1 MSLFAIIG
9 HDVANSSAQRQTTRA
24 EHVERLQVL
33 DREQRLIIAG
43 PTPIEHGKSEMSGS
57 LIIADF
63 DSLEAAQTWAD
74 AEPYLRDGVYSH
86 VDIRPFIHTLP
97 KPDDSVSDKVAQSW
111 ISAHPCQKVATINV
125 ALLLSC

>member
-9 HDVANSSAQRQTTRA
+9 HDVAGSSAQRQITRA

-33 DREQRLIIAG
+33 SREQRLIIAG

-63 DSLEAAQTWAD
+63 DSLDAAQEWVS

-86 VDIRPFIHTLP
+86 VDVKPFVQTLP
-97 KPDDSVSDKVAQSW
+97 APNDMAENKPSEKVKAS
-111 ISAHPCQKVATINV
+111 
-125 ALLLSC
+125 

>member
-9 HDVANSSAQRQTTRA
+9 HDVADSSAQRQVTRA

-33 DREQRLIIAG
+33 NREQRLIIAG

-63 DSLEAAQTWAD
+63 ESLDAAQAWAS

-86 VDIRPFIHTLP
+86 VDIKPFVQTLP
-97 KPDDSVSDKVAQSW
+97 TPTDTPENKPSDKVAAS
-111 ISAHPCQKVATINV
+111 
-125 ALLLSC
+125 

>member
-9 HDVANSSAQRQTTRA
+9 HDVAGSSTRRQLTRP

-33 DREQRLIIAG
+33 NREQRLIIAG

-63 DSLEAAQTWAD
+63 DSLAAAQDWAS

-86 VDIRPFIHTLP
+86 VDIKPFIQALP
-97 KPDDSVSDKVAQSW
+97 AVTDNSVANLKNIPLDEVTSS
-111 ISAHPCQKVATINV
+111 
-125 ALLLSC
+125 

>member
-9 HDVANSSAQRQTTRA
+9 HDVAGSSAQRQVTRA
-24 EHVERLQVL
+24 EHVARLQVL
-33 DREQRLIIAG
+33 KSEQRLIIAG

-63 DSLEAAQTWAD
+63 DSLDAAQAWAS

-86 VDIRPFIHTLP
+86 VDIKPFVQTLP
-97 KPDDSVSDKVAQSW
+97 EPTDSAADKPADKPANKVTVS
-111 ISAHPCQKVATINV
+111 
-125 ALLLSC
+125 